1 MARSDKRSPGGQAL
15 TRRPPAEGR
24 VVAVTGAYSFVGAE
38 LIKRLEVDRHYAK
51 VLAVDVRKP
60 AFPLTK
66 TQFHKID
73 LTLPT
78 ADADVAQLLGDERVD
93 TVVHGAFLS
102 TPTHHSAWAHEL
114 ESIGTMHVLNAASE
128 AHVGK
133 LVLFSSTLV
142 YGASPANPNFL
153 TEAHAL
159 KGHAKSRFIKDKVE
173 AEKLAERF
181 ARENPECTVTVLRT
195 AATLGPRISNF
206 ATRFFAR
213 PVCPMLMGYDPL
225 MQFVHE
231 DDVVDAFVL
240 AVAGEHRGAYN
251 IVGDGVLPYS
261 TVLALM
267 GKIPLPMPSFIAY
280 PMSQALWMT
289 QIFDSPPNFLDFLR
303 FLCVADGAKA
313 KRSMGFRPRHDI
325 KQIIDDFIGVSE
337 PREANPM
344 MAAAEGA

>member
-1 MARSDKRSPGGQAL
+1 MARSEKRSARGGAL

-24 VVAVTGAYSFVGAE
+24 VVAVTGAHGFVGAE

-73 LTLPT
+73 LTLPA
-78 ADADVAQLLGDERVD
+78 ADADIAQLLGDERVD

-133 LVLFSSTLV
+133 LILASTTLV
-142 YGASPANPNFL
+142 YGASPLNPNFL
-153 TEAHAL
+153 TESHPL
-159 KGHAKSRFIKDKVE
+159 KGHPKSRFVKDKVE
-173 AEKLAERF
+173 AEKQVDRF
-181 ARENPECTVTVLRT
+181 ARENPECVATVLRPC
-195 AATLGPRISNF
+195 ATIGPRISNF
-206 ATRFFAR
+206 ATRFFSR
-213 PVCPMLMGYDPL
+213 PVCPILMGYDPL

-240 AVAGEHRGAYN
+240 AVGGSHPGAFN

-267 GKIPLPMPSFIAY
+267 GKIPLPMPSFVAY
-280 PMSQALWMT
+280 PLSQALWMT

-303 FLCVADGAKA
+303 YLCVADGTRA
-313 KRSMGFRPRHDI
+313 KRLMGFAPRRDI
-325 KQIIDDFIGVSE
+325 KQTVNDFIGVGERGAESGE
-337 PREANPM
+337 L
-344 MAAAEGA
+344 AAEGA